1 MTIQPKN
8 LREVSADYAWQR
20 RDIADHAHGRRMTA
34 REMRL
39 DMECDEAPEPS
50 VIYAD
55 VDADGKFIAVTIIS
69 RSE

>member
-1 MTIQPKN
+1 MTLQPKN
-8 LREVSADYAWQR
+8 LRERSSLNWCHRLDVTKKSA
-20 RDIADHAHGRRMTA
+20 GRHMTA
-34 REMRL
+34 RELRL

-55 VDADGKFIAVTIIS
+55 IDADGEFTAVTIIS